1 MRHFALAQ
9 GMRRALCKGSG
20 LENLNHLKEDL
31 VIKPLVLAISVVGS
45 LLSAQTQAYDY
56 GQHANTT
63 LEKLIN
69 DYPGRYRGTA
79 NFAGAAD
86 WMQSQMG
93 SAYSLSRQNFT
104 WNNGTRAS
112 QNVVAYAAGTKAQ
125 YVVIGAHFDTYFGR
139 PTLQGLDDNGSGA
152 SVLTEVAK
160 NLGGLQLE
168 NGLQVVAFGAE
179 EEGLRGSK
187 AFVDSLS
194 ASQRANML
202 AMINLD
208 SLITGDMM
216 YAHAG
221 QNSTAN
227 PALTS
232 LREHTFQIARELN
245 IPLFTNPGLDPQY
258 PKGTGCCS
266 DGEPFEP
273 LKIPILYVEATNWEL
288 GDLDGYTQTNN
299 PKIPGGSTWHD
310 PAEDNK
316 TVLTNAFG
324 QARIDQ
330 RLRDYS
336 RLLSRLVLEL
346 TNADLL
352 ASTASGGA
360 VARNMQDNLQRQ
372 HQAMVRLH
380 DRRWLTLQAAS
391 REVGSFDGEIGMDG
405 EYTPDSGFDSSLN
418 RDARR
423 LGVHA
428 LGDYQLTS
436 SLNIG
441 ASLSYLNGRD
451 KLEQRGKLDSD
462 TWQAAVYALLND
474 GGPSWL
480 AGDLSVGHTRFEAKR
495 NLLIQANGGPVLL
508 NQQLSSNTDALSLGA
523 RVLGGYDFDFGA
535 IKSGPFAG
543 LDYSHSRIDK
553 FHEKQNLRTA
563 LEYEEQ
569 SFDSLEASLG
579 WRVRGAVALPYGLSL
594 LPYGDIAWVKEL
606 ADGRL
611 DDLQL
616 TARADGQARTAKLGS
631 VDKSFGRAQIGSQ
644 LAITPQLG
652 VYAEVNSRLGHAEG
666 SQTGYSLGVQW
677 MF

>member
-1 MRHFALAQ
+1 M
-9 GMRRALCKGSG
+9 
-20 LENLNHLKEDL
+20 
-31 VIKPLVLAISVVGS
+31 IKPLALAISVVGT
-45 LLSAQTQAYDY
+45 LLSTQTQAYDY

-93 SAYSLSRQNFT
+93 SAYNLSRQNFT

-112 QNVVAYAAGTKAQ
+112 QNVVAYAAGTKPQ

-152 SVLTEVAK
+152 SVLTEVAR
-160 NLGGLQLE
+160 NLGGLPLE
-168 NGLQVVAFGAE
+168 NGLQVVGFGAE

-187 AFVDSLS
+187 TFVDSLS

-227 PALTS
+227 PALAS
-232 LREHTFQIARELN
+232 LREHTLQIAKELN

-273 LKIPILYVEATNWEL
+273 LKIPILYIEATNWEL

-316 TVLTNAFG
+316 AVLTNAFG
-324 QARIDQ
+324 QERIDQ

-352 ASTASGGA
+352 ASTTSGGA
-360 VARNMQDNLQRQ
+360 VARNLQDNLQRQ

-391 REVGSFDGEIGMDG
+391 REVGSVDGEIGVDG
-405 EYTPDSGFDSSLN
+405 EYNPDSGFDSPLN
-418 RDARR
+418 RDTRR

-451 KLEQRGKLDSD
+451 TLEQRGKLDSD
-462 TWQAAVYALLND
+462 TWQAAAYALLND

-480 AGDLSVGHTRFEAKR
+480 AGDLSVGHTRFDSKR

-508 NQQLSSNTDALSLGA
+508 DQHLTGNTDALSLGA

-563 LEYEEQ
+563 LEYEQQ

-579 WRVRGAVALPYGLSL
+579 WRVRGAVALPYGMSL
-594 LPYGDIAWVKEL
+594 LPYGDIAWVNEL

-611 DDLQL
+611 EDLQL
-616 TARADGQARTAKLGS
+616 TARADGQARTANLGS
-631 VDKSFGRAQIGSQ
+631 VDKRFGRAQVGSQ

-652 VYAEVNSRLGHAEG
+652 VYAEVNSRLGHTEG

>member
-1 MRHFALAQ
+1 ML
-9 GMRRALCKGSG
+9 ST
-20 LENLNHLKEDL
+20 HL
-31 VIKPLVLAISVVGS
+31 
-45 LLSAQTQAYDY
+45 QAYDY

-93 SAYSLSRQNFT
+93 TAYNLSRQNFT
-104 WNNGTRAS
+104 WNNGSRAS

-168 NGLQVVAFGAE
+168 NGLQVVGFGAE
-179 EEGLRGSK
+179 EEGLRGSR
-187 AFVDSLS
+187 AFVDALS

-227 PALTS
+227 PSLAA

-273 LKIPILYVEATNWEL
+273 LNIPILYIEATNWEL
-288 GDLDGYTQTNN
+288 GDLDGYTQTDN

-310 PAEDNK
+310 PSEDNK
-316 TVLTNAFG
+316 AVLTDAFG

-346 TNADLL
+346 TNADLM

-372 HQAMVRLH
+372 HQALVRLH

-391 REVGSFDGEIGMDG
+391 REVGSFDGEVGVDG
-405 EYTPDSGFDSSLN
+405 EYNPDNGFDTPLN
-418 RDARR
+418 PEARR

-428 LGDYQLTS
+428 LGDYQLSS

-451 KLEQRGKLDSD
+451 KLEHRGKLDSD
-462 TWQAAVYALLND
+462 TWQASVYALLND

-480 AGDLSVGHTRFEAKR
+480 AGDLSVGHTRFDSKR
-495 NLLIQANGGPVLL
+495 NLLIQANGGPILL
-508 NQQLSSNTDALSLGA
+508 NQQLTGNTDALSLGA

-543 LDYSHSRIDK
+543 LDYSHYRIDQ
-553 FHEKQNLRTA
+553 FHEKQNLRTS

-569 SFDSLEASLG
+569 TFDSLEASLG
-579 WRVRGAVALPYGLSL
+579 WRVRGAVALPYSMSL
-594 LPYGDIAWVKEL
+594 MPYGNLAWVKEL

-611 DDLQL
+611 DELQL

-652 VYAEVNSRLGHAEG
+652 VYAEVNGRLGHAEG

>member
-1 MRHFALAQ
+1 M
-9 GMRRALCKGSG
+9 
-20 LENLNHLKEDL
+20 
-31 VIKPLVLAISVVGS
+31 IKPLALAVSVAGA
-45 LLSAQTQAYDY
+45 LLSTHLQAYDY

-93 SAYSLSRQNFT
+93 TAYNLSRQNFT
-104 WNNGTRAS
+104 WNNGSRAS

-168 NGLQVVAFGAE
+168 NGLQVVGFGAE
-179 EEGLRGSK
+179 EEGLRGSR
-187 AFVDSLS
+187 AFVDALS

-227 PALTS
+227 PGLAA

-273 LKIPILYVEATNWEL
+273 LNIPILYIEATNWEL
-288 GDLDGYTQTNN
+288 GDLDGYTQTDN

-310 PAEDNK
+310 PSEDNK
-316 TVLTNAFG
+316 AVLTDAFG

-346 TNADLL
+346 TNADLM

-372 HQAMVRLH
+372 HQALVRLH

-391 REVGSFDGEIGMDG
+391 REVGSFDGEVGVDG
-405 EYTPDSGFDSSLN
+405 EYNPDNGFDTPLN
-418 RDARR
+418 PEARR

-428 LGDYQLTS
+428 LGDYQLSS

-451 KLEQRGKLDSD
+451 KLEHRGKLDSD
-462 TWQAAVYALLND
+462 TWQASVYALLND

-480 AGDLSVGHTRFEAKR
+480 AGDLSVGHTRFDSKR
-495 NLLIQANGGPVLL
+495 NLLIQANGGPILL
-508 NQQLSSNTDALSLGA
+508 NQQLTGNTDALSLGA

-543 LDYSHSRIDK
+543 LDYSHYRIDQ
-553 FHEKQNLRTA
+553 FHEKQNLRTS

-569 SFDSLEASLG
+569 TFDSLEASLG
-579 WRVRGAVALPYGLSL
+579 WRVRGAVALPYSMSL
-594 LPYGDIAWVKEL
+594 MPYGNLAWVKEL

-611 DDLQL
+611 DELQL

-652 VYAEVNSRLGHAEG
+652 VYAEVNGRLGHAEG

>member
-1 MRHFALAQ
+1 MQ
-9 GMRRALCKGSG
+9 SVPPSIS
-20 LENLNHLKEDL
+20 LNPLKEDF
-31 VIKPLVLAISVVGS
+31 VIKPLALAVSVACA
-45 LLSAQTQAYDY
+45 LLSTQSNAYDY
-56 GQHANTT
+56 GEHANVT
-63 LEKLIN
+63 LEKLIT

-93 SAYSLSRQNFT
+93 NAYAISRQDFT
-104 WNNGTRAS
+104 WNAGSRAS

-125 YVVIGAHFDTYFGR
+125 YLVIGAHFDTFFGR
-139 PTLQGLDDNGSGA
+139 PALQGLDDNGSGA

-160 NLGGLQLE
+160 NLGGLPLE
-168 NGLQVVAFGAE
+168 NGLQIVGFGAE
-179 EEGLRGSK
+179 EEGLRGSR
-187 AFVDSLS
+187 AFVNSLS
-194 ASQRANML
+194 ASQRENML

-227 PALTS
+227 PALAS
-232 LREHTFQIARELN
+232 LREHTMQIAKELN
-245 IPLFTNPGLDPQY
+245 INLFTNPGLDPKY
-258 PKGTGCCS
+258 PAGTGCCS
-266 DGEPFEP
+266 DGEAFEP
-273 LKIPILYVEATNWEL
+273 LNIPILYIEATNWEL
-288 GDLDGYTQTNN
+288 GDLDGYTQTDN
-299 PKIPGGSTWHD
+299 PAIPGGSTWHD
-310 PAEDNK
+310 PNEDNK

-324 QARIDQ
+324 QERIDQ

-346 TNADLL
+346 TNADLMS
-352 ASTASGGA
+352 STTSGGA

-380 DRRWLTLQAAS
+380 DRRWLTLQSAS
-391 REVGSFDGEIGMDG
+391 REVGSFDGEIGVDG
-405 EYTPDSGFDSSLN
+405 EYSPDSGFDTAPN
-418 RDARR
+418 PEARR
-423 LGVHA
+423 LGLHA
-428 LGDYQLTS
+428 LGDYQLS
-436 SLNIG
+436 SNLNIG

-451 KLEQRGKLDSD
+451 KLEHRGKLQSD

-474 GGPSWL
+474 GGPTWL
-480 AGDLSVGHTRFEAKR
+480 AGDLSVGHSSFDSKR
-495 NLLIQANGGPVLL
+495 NLVIQANGGPVLL
-508 NQQLSSNTDALSLGA
+508 NQQLTGETDALSLGA
-523 RVLGGYDFDFGA
+523 RVLGGYDFDLGTL
-535 IKSGPFAG
+535 KTGPFAG
-543 LDYSHSRIDK
+543 LDYSHYRIDK

-579 WRVRGAVALPYGLSL
+579 WRVRGAVTLPYGLSL
-594 LPYGDIAWVKEL
+594 MPYGDIAWVKEL

-611 DDLQL
+611 DDLDL
-616 TARADGQARTAKLGS
+616 TARADGQVRIARLGS
-631 VDKSFGRAQIGSQ
+631 VDKSFGRAQVGSQ

-652 VYAEVNSRLGHAEG
+652 VYAEVNGRLGHAEG

>member
-1 MRHFALAQ
+1 ML
-9 GMRRALCKGSG
+9 
-20 LENLNHLKEDL
+20 
-31 VIKPLVLAISVVGS
+31 KPLTLAVSLASV
-45 LLSAQTQAYDY
+45 LLSTQAFAYEY
-56 GQHANTT
+56 GEHAATT
-63 LEKLIN
+63 LDKLIN

-93 SAYSLSRQNFT
+93 SAYGISRQGFSWTAGGNS
-104 WNNGTRAS
+104 RSS
-112 QNVVAYAAGTKAQ
+112 QNVVAYAAGTKPQ
-125 YVVIGAHFDTYFGR
+125 YVVVGAHFDTYFGR

-152 SVLTEVAK
+152 SVLTEIAR

-168 NGLQVVAFGAE
+168 NGLQVVGFGAE
-179 EEGLRGSK
+179 EEGLRGSR

-221 QNSTAN
+221 QNSSAN
-227 PALTS
+227 PALAS
-232 LREHTFQIARELN
+232 LREHTLQIARELQIN
-245 IPLFTNPGLDPQY
+245 LFTNPGLDPAY
-258 PKGTGCCS
+258 PAGTGCCS
-266 DGEPFEP
+266 DGEAFEG
-273 LKIPILYVEATNWEL
+273 LNIPILYIEATHWEI
-288 GDLDGYTQTNN
+288 GDLDGYTQTTN
-299 PKIPGGSTWHD
+299 PAIPGGSTWHD

-316 TVLTNAFG
+316 AVLTNAFG
-324 QARIDQ
+324 QERIDQ

-360 VARNMQDNLQRQ
+360 VARNQQDHLQRQ

-380 DRRWLTLQAAS
+380 DRRWLTLQAMG
-391 REVGSFDGEIGMDG
+391 REVGSFDGEIGIDG
-405 EYTPDSGFDSSLN
+405 EYSPDSGFDSAPN
-418 RDARR
+418 PEARR

-428 LGDYQLTS
+428 LGDYQLNS
-436 SLNIG
+436 SLNVG
-441 ASLSYLNGRD
+441 ASLSYQNGRD
-451 KLEQRGKLDSD
+451 KLEHRGKLDSD

-474 GGPSWL
+474 GGPQWL
-480 AGDLSVGHTRFEAKR
+480 AGDLSVGRTRFESKR
-495 NLLIQANGGPVLL
+495 NLVIQANGGPVLL
-508 NQQLSSNTDALSLGA
+508 NQKLTGDTDALTLGA

-543 LDYSHSRIDK
+543 LDYTHYRIDR
-553 FHEKQNLRTA
+553 FHEKQDLRTA
-563 LEYEEQ
+563 LSYEEQ

-579 WRVRGAVALPYGLSL
+579 WRVRGAVALPYGMSL
-594 LPYGDIAWVKEL
+594 LPYGDLAWVKEL

-611 DDLQL
+611 DDLDL
-616 TARADGQARTAKLGS
+616 TSRADGQVRVARLGG
-631 VDKSFGRAQIGSQ
+631 VDKSFGRAQLGSQ

-652 VYAEVNSRLGHAEG
+652 LYAEVNGRIGHAEG

-677 MF
+677 QF

>member
-1 MRHFALAQ
+1 M
-9 GMRRALCKGSG
+9 
-20 LENLNHLKEDL
+20 
-31 VIKPLVLAISVVGS
+31 IKPLALAVSVACA
-45 LLSAQTQAYDY
+45 LLSTQSNAYDY
-56 GQHANTT
+56 GEHANTT
-63 LEKLIN
+63 LEKLIT

-93 SAYSLSRQNFT
+93 SAYNISRQDFT
-104 WNNGTRAS
+104 WNGGSRAS
-112 QNVVAYAAGTKAQ
+112 QNVVAYAAGTKPQ

-168 NGLQVVAFGAE
+168 NGLQIVGFGAE
-179 EEGLRGSK
+179 EEGLRGSR

-227 PALTS
+227 PALAS
-232 LREHTFQIARELN
+232 LREHTFQIAKELN
-245 IPLFTNPGLDPQY
+245 INLFTNPGLDAQY
-258 PKGTGCCS
+258 PAGTGCCS
-266 DGEPFEP
+266 DGEAFEA
-273 LKIPILYVEATNWEL
+273 LNIPILYIEATNWEL
-288 GDLDGYTQTNN
+288 GDLDGYTQTDN
-299 PKIPGGSTWHD
+299 PAIPGGSTWHD
-310 PAEDNK
+310 PNEDNK
-316 TVLTNAFG
+316 SVLTNAFG
-324 QARIDQ
+324 QERIDQ

-346 TNADLL
+346 TNADLM
-352 ASTASGGA
+352 ASTTSGGA

-380 DRRWLTLQAAS
+380 DRRWLTLQSAS
-391 REVGSFDGEIGMDG
+391 REVGTFDGEIGVDG
-405 EYTPDSGFDSSLN
+405 EYNPDSGFDTAPN
-418 RDARR
+418 PEARR
-423 LGVHA
+423 LGLHA
-428 LGDYQLTS
+428 LGDYQVSS

-451 KLEQRGKLDSD
+451 KLEHRGKLESD

-474 GGPSWL
+474 GGPTWL
-480 AGDLSVGHTRFEAKR
+480 AGDLSVGHSSFDSKR
-495 NLLIQANGGPVLL
+495 NLVIQANGGPVLL
-508 NQQLSSNTDALSLGA
+508 DQQLTGETDALSLGA
-523 RVLGGYDFDFGA
+523 RVLGGYDFDLGA
-535 IKSGPFAG
+535 IKTGPFAG

-594 LPYGDIAWVKEL
+594 MPYGDIAWVKEL

-611 DDLQL
+611 DDLDL
-616 TARADGQARTAKLGS
+616 TARADGQVRTARLGS
-631 VDKSFGRAQIGSQ
+631 VDKSFGRAQVGSQ

-652 VYAEVNSRLGHAEG
+652 VYAEVNGRLGHAEG

>member
-1 MRHFALAQ
+1 M
-9 GMRRALCKGSG
+9 
-20 LENLNHLKEDL
+20 
-31 VIKPLVLAISVVGS
+31 
-45 LLSAQTQAYDY
+45 LSTQSNAYDY
-56 GQHANTT
+56 GEHANTT
-63 LEKLIN
+63 LEKLIT

-93 SAYSLSRQNFT
+93 SAYNISRQDFT
-104 WNNGTRAS
+104 WNGGSRAS
-112 QNVVAYAAGTKAQ
+112 QNVVAYAAGTKPQ

-168 NGLQVVAFGAE
+168 NGLQIVGFGAE
-179 EEGLRGSK
+179 EEGLRGSR

-227 PALTS
+227 PALAS
-232 LREHTFQIARELN
+232 LREHTFQIAKELN
-245 IPLFTNPGLDPQY
+245 INLFTNPGLDAQY
-258 PKGTGCCS
+258 PAGTGCCS
-266 DGEPFEP
+266 DGEAFEA
-273 LKIPILYVEATNWEL
+273 LNIPILYIEATNWEL
-288 GDLDGYTQTNN
+288 GDLDGYTQTDN
-299 PKIPGGSTWHD
+299 PAIPGGSTWHD
-310 PAEDNK
+310 PNEDNK

-324 QARIDQ
+324 QERIDQ

-346 TNADLL
+346 TNADLM
-352 ASTASGGA
+352 ASTTSGGA

-380 DRRWLTLQAAS
+380 DRRWLTLQSAS
-391 REVGSFDGEIGMDG
+391 REVGTFDGEIGVDG
-405 EYTPDSGFDSSLN
+405 EYNPDSGFDTAPN
-418 RDARR
+418 PEARR
-423 LGVHA
+423 LGLHA
-428 LGDYQLTS
+428 LGDYQLSS

-451 KLEQRGKLDSD
+451 KLEHRGKLESD

-474 GGPSWL
+474 GGPTWL
-480 AGDLSVGHTRFEAKR
+480 AGDLSVGHSSFDSKR
-495 NLLIQANGGPVLL
+495 NLVIQANGGPVLL
-508 NQQLSSNTDALSLGA
+508 DQQLTGETDALSLGA
-523 RVLGGYDFDFGA
+523 RLLGGYDFDLGA
-535 IKSGPFAG
+535 IKTGPFAG

-579 WRVRGAVALPYGLSL
+579 WRMRGAVALPYGLSL
-594 LPYGDIAWVKEL
+594 MPYGDIAWVKEL

-611 DDLQL
+611 DDLDL
-616 TARADGQARTAKLGS
+616 TARADGQVRTARLGS
-631 VDKSFGRAQIGSQ
+631 VDKSFGRAQVGSQ

-652 VYAEVNSRLGHAEG
+652 VYAEVNGRLGHAEG

>member
-1 MRHFALAQ
+1 M
-9 GMRRALCKGSG
+9 
-20 LENLNHLKEDL
+20 
-31 VIKPLVLAISVVGS
+31 IKPLALAVSVACA
-45 LLSAQTQAYDY
+45 LLSTQSNAYDY
-56 GQHANTT
+56 GEHANTT
-63 LEKLIN
+63 LEKLIT

-93 SAYSLSRQNFT
+93 SAYNISRQDFT
-104 WNNGTRAS
+104 WNSGSRAS
-112 QNVVAYAAGTKAQ
+112 QNVVAYAAGTKPQ

-160 NLGGLQLE
+160 NLSGLQLE
-168 NGLQVVAFGAE
+168 NGLQIVGFGAE
-179 EEGLRGSK
+179 EEGLRGSR

-227 PALTS
+227 PALAS
-232 LREHTFQIARELN
+232 LREHTFQIAKELN
-245 IPLFTNPGLDPQY
+245 INLFTNPGLDAQY
-258 PKGTGCCS
+258 PAGTGCCS
-266 DGEPFEP
+266 DGEAFEA
-273 LKIPILYVEATNWEL
+273 LNIPILYIEATNWEL
-288 GDLDGYTQTNN
+288 GDLDGYTQTDN
-299 PKIPGGSTWHD
+299 PAIPGGSTWHD
-310 PAEDNK
+310 PNEDNK
-316 TVLTNAFG
+316 SVLTNAFG
-324 QARIDQ
+324 QERIDQ

-346 TNADLL
+346 TNADLM
-352 ASTASGGA
+352 ASTTSGGA

-380 DRRWLTLQAAS
+380 DRRWLTLQSAS
-391 REVGSFDGEIGMDG
+391 REVGTFDGEIGVDG
-405 EYTPDSGFDSSLN
+405 EYNPDSGFDTTPN
-418 RDARR
+418 PEARR
-423 LGVHA
+423 LGLHA
-428 LGDYQLTS
+428 LGDYQLSS

-451 KLEQRGKLDSD
+451 KLEHRGKLESD

-474 GGPSWL
+474 GGPTWL
-480 AGDLSVGHTRFEAKR
+480 AGDLSVGHSSFDSKR
-495 NLLIQANGGPVLL
+495 NLVIQANGGPVLL
-508 NQQLSSNTDALSLGA
+508 DQQLTGETDALSLGA
-523 RVLGGYDFDFGA
+523 RLLGGYDFDLGA
-535 IKSGPFAG
+535 IKTGPFAG

-594 LPYGDIAWVKEL
+594 MPYGDIAWVKEL

-611 DDLQL
+611 DDLDL
-616 TARADGQARTAKLGS
+616 TARADGQVRTARLGS
-631 VDKSFGRAQIGSQ
+631 VDKSFGRAQVGSQ

-652 VYAEVNSRLGHAEG
+652 VYAEVNGRLGHAEG

>member
-1 MRHFALAQ
+1 M
-9 GMRRALCKGSG
+9 
-20 LENLNHLKEDL
+20 
-31 VIKPLVLAISVVGS
+31 IKPLALAVSVACA
-45 LLSAQTQAYDY
+45 LLSTQSNAYDY
-56 GQHANTT
+56 GEHANTT
-63 LEKLIN
+63 LEKLIT

-93 SAYSLSRQNFT
+93 NAYNISRQDFT
-104 WNNGTRAS
+104 WNGGSRAS
-112 QNVVAYAAGTKAQ
+112 QNVVAYAAGTKPQ

-168 NGLQVVAFGAE
+168 NGLQIVGFGAE
-179 EEGLRGSK
+179 EEGLRGSR

-227 PALTS
+227 PALAS
-232 LREHTFQIARELN
+232 LREHTFQIAKELN
-245 IPLFTNPGLDPQY
+245 INLFTNPGLDAQY
-258 PKGTGCCS
+258 PAGTGCCS
-266 DGEPFEP
+266 DGEAFEA
-273 LKIPILYVEATNWEL
+273 LNIPILYIEATNWEL
-288 GDLDGYTQTNN
+288 GDLDGYTQTDN
-299 PKIPGGSTWHD
+299 PAIPGGSTWHD
-310 PAEDNK
+310 PNEDNK
-316 TVLTNAFG
+316 SVLTNAFG
-324 QARIDQ
+324 QERIDQ

-346 TNADLL
+346 TNADLM
-352 ASTASGGA
+352 ASTTSGGA

-380 DRRWLTLQAAS
+380 DRRWLTLQSAS
-391 REVGSFDGEIGMDG
+391 REVGTFDGEIGVDG
-405 EYTPDSGFDSSLN
+405 EYNPDSGFDTAPN
-418 RDARR
+418 PEARR
-423 LGVHA
+423 LGLHA
-428 LGDYQLTS
+428 LGDYQLSS

-451 KLEQRGKLDSD
+451 KLEHRGKLESD

-474 GGPSWL
+474 GGPTWL
-480 AGDLSVGHTRFEAKR
+480 AGDLSVGHSSFDSKR
-495 NLLIQANGGPVLL
+495 NLVIQANGGPVLL
-508 NQQLSSNTDALSLGA
+508 DQQLTGETDALSLGA
-523 RVLGGYDFDFGA
+523 RVLGGYDFDLGA
-535 IKSGPFAG
+535 IKTGPFAG

-553 FHEKQNLRTA
+553 FHERQNLRTA

-594 LPYGDIAWVKEL
+594 MPYGDIAWVKEL

-611 DDLQL
+611 DDLDL
-616 TARADGQARTAKLGS
+616 TARADGQVRTARLGS
-631 VDKSFGRAQIGSQ
+631 VDKSFGRAQVGSQ

-652 VYAEVNSRLGHAEG
+652 VYAEVNGRLGHAEG

>member
-1 MRHFALAQ
+1 MQSVPPSNSL
-9 GMRRALCKGSG
+9 
-20 LENLNHLKEDL
+20 NLFKEDL
-31 VIKPLVLAISVVGS
+31 VIKPLALAVSVACA
-45 LLSAQTQAYDY
+45 LLSTQSNAYDY
-56 GQHANTT
+56 GEHANTT
-63 LEKLIN
+63 LEKLIT

-93 SAYSLSRQNFT
+93 SAYNISRQDFT
-104 WNNGTRAS
+104 WNGGSRAS
-112 QNVVAYAAGTKAQ
+112 QNVVAYAAGTKPQ

-168 NGLQVVAFGAE
+168 NGLQIVGFGAE
-179 EEGLRGSK
+179 EEGLRGSR

-227 PALTS
+227 PALAS
-232 LREHTFQIARELN
+232 LREHTFQIAKELN
-245 IPLFTNPGLDPQY
+245 INLFTNPGLDAQY
-258 PKGTGCCS
+258 PAGTGCCS
-266 DGEPFEP
+266 DGEAFEA
-273 LKIPILYVEATNWEL
+273 LNIPILYIEATNWEL
-288 GDLDGYTQTNN
+288 GDLDGYTQTDN
-299 PKIPGGSTWHD
+299 PAIPGGSTWHD
-310 PAEDNK
+310 PNEDNK
-316 TVLTNAFG
+316 SVLTNAFG
-324 QARIDQ
+324 QERIDQ

-346 TNADLL
+346 TNADLM
-352 ASTASGGA
+352 ASTTSGGA

-380 DRRWLTLQAAS
+380 DRRWLTLQSAS
-391 REVGSFDGEIGMDG
+391 REVGTFDGEIGVDG
-405 EYTPDSGFDSSLN
+405 EYNPDSGFDTAPN
-418 RDARR
+418 PEARR
-423 LGVHA
+423 LGLHA
-428 LGDYQLTS
+428 LGDYQLSS

-451 KLEQRGKLDSD
+451 KLEHRGKLESD

-474 GGPSWL
+474 GGPTWL
-480 AGDLSVGHTRFEAKR
+480 AGDLSVGHSSFDSKR
-495 NLLIQANGGPVLL
+495 NLVIQANGGPVLL
-508 NQQLSSNTDALSLGA
+508 DQQLTGETDALSLGA
-523 RVLGGYDFDFGA
+523 RVLGGYDFDLGA
-535 IKSGPFAG
+535 IKTGPFAG

-594 LPYGDIAWVKEL
+594 MPYGDIAWVKEL

-611 DDLQL
+611 DDLDL
-616 TARADGQARTAKLGS
+616 TARADGQVRTARLGS
-631 VDKSFGRAQIGSQ
+631 VDKSFGRAQVGSQ

-652 VYAEVNSRLGHAEG
+652 VYAEVNGRLGHAEG

>member
-1 MRHFALAQ
+1 
-9 GMRRALCKGSG
+9 
-20 LENLNHLKEDL
+20 
-31 VIKPLVLAISVVGS
+31 VIKPLALAISVVGT
-45 LLSAQTQAYDY
+45 LLSTQTQAYDY

-93 SAYSLSRQNFT
+93 SAYNLSRQNFT

-112 QNVVAYAAGTKAQ
+112 QNVVAYAAGTKPQ

-152 SVLTEVAK
+152 SVLTEVAR
-160 NLGGLQLE
+160 NLGGLPLE
-168 NGLQVVAFGAE
+168 NGLQVVGFGAE

-227 PALTS
+227 PALAS
-232 LREHTFQIARELN
+232 LREHTLQIAKELN

-273 LKIPILYVEATNWEL
+273 LKIPILYIEATNWEL

-316 TVLTNAFG
+316 AVLTNAFG
-324 QARIDQ
+324 QERIDQ

-352 ASTASGGA
+352 ASTTSGGA
-360 VARNMQDNLQRQ
+360 VARNLQDNLQRQ

-391 REVGSFDGEIGMDG
+391 REVGSVDGEIGVDG
-405 EYTPDSGFDSSLN
+405 EYTPDSGFDSPLN
-418 RDARR
+418 RDTRR

-451 KLEQRGKLDSD
+451 TLEQRGKLDSD
-462 TWQAAVYALLND
+462 TWQAAAYALLND

-480 AGDLSVGHTRFEAKR
+480 AGDLSVGHTRFDSKR

-508 NQQLSSNTDALSLGA
+508 DQHLTGNTDALSLGA

-563 LEYEEQ
+563 LEYEQQ

-579 WRVRGAVALPYGLSL
+579 WRVRGAVALPYGMSL
-594 LPYGDIAWVKEL
+594 LPYGDIAWVNEL

-611 DDLQL
+611 EDLQL
-616 TARADGQARTAKLGS
+616 TARADGQARTANLGS
-631 VDKSFGRAQIGSQ
+631 VDKRFGRAQVGSQ

-652 VYAEVNSRLGHAEG
+652 VYAEVNSRLGHTEG

>member
-1 MRHFALAQ
+1 
-9 GMRRALCKGSG
+9 MRRALCKGSG
-20 LENLNHLKEDL
+20 LERPPHLKEDL
-31 VIKPLVLAISVVGS
+31 VIKPLALAISVAGA
-45 LLSAQTQAYDY
+45 LLPTHSQAYDY

-93 SAYSLSRQNFT
+93 NTYSLSRQDFT
-104 WNNGTRAS
+104 WNNGSRAS
-112 QNVVAYAAGTKAQ
+112 QNVVASAAGTKPQ

-160 NLGGLQLE
+160 NLGGLSLE
-168 NGLQVVAFGAE
+168 NGLQIVGFGAE
-179 EEGLRGSK
+179 EEGLRGSR

-227 PALTS
+227 PALAS
-232 LREHTFQIARELN
+232 LREHTFQIAKELN
-245 IPLFTNPGLDPQY
+245 IPLFSNPGLDPQY

-266 DGEPFEP
+266 DGEAFEP
-273 LKIPILYVEATNWEL
+273 LNIPILYIEATNWEL
-288 GDLDGYTQTNN
+288 GDLDGYTQTDN

-310 PAEDNK
+310 PTEDNK
-316 TVLTNAFG
+316 AVLTDAFG

-346 TNADLL
+346 TNADLM

-372 HQAMVRLH
+372 HQALVRLH

-391 REVGSFDGEIGMDG
+391 RDVGSFDGEIGVNG
-405 EYTPDSGFDSSLN
+405 EYNPDSGFDSAPN
-418 RDARR
+418 PEARR
-423 LGVHA
+423 LGLHA

-451 KLEQRGKLDSD
+451 KLEHRGKLDSD

-480 AGDLSVGHTRFEAKR
+480 AGDLSVGHTRFDSKR
-495 NLLIQANGGPVLL
+495 NLVIQANGGPILL
-508 NQQLSSNTDALSLGA
+508 NQQLTGDTDALALGA

-543 LDYSHSRIDK
+543 LDYSHYRIDK

-579 WRVRGAVALPYGLSL
+579 WRVRGAVALPYGLNL
-594 LPYGDIAWVKEL
+594 MPYGDIAWVKEL

-616 TARADGQARTAKLGS
+616 TARADGQARTARLGS
-631 VDKSFGRAQIGSQ
+631 VDKSFARAQLGSQ

-652 VYAEVNSRLGHAEG
+652 VFAEVNGRLGHAEG

>member
-1 MRHFALAQ
+1 M
-9 GMRRALCKGSG
+9 
-20 LENLNHLKEDL
+20 
-31 VIKPLVLAISVVGS
+31 IKPLALAISVVGS
-45 LLSAQTQAYDY
+45 LVSAQTQAYDY
-56 GQHANTT
+56 GQHANIT

-104 WNNGTRAS
+104 WNNGSRAS
-112 QNVVAYAAGTKAQ
+112 QNVVAYAAGTKPQ

-160 NLGGLQLE
+160 NLSGLQLE
-168 NGLQVVAFGAE
+168 NGLQIVGFGAE

-227 PALTS
+227 PALAS
-232 LREHTFQIARELN
+232 LREHTFQIAKELN

-273 LKIPILYVEATNWEL
+273 LNIPLLYIEATNWEL

-299 PKIPGGSTWHD
+299 SKIPGGSTWHD

-316 TVLTNAFG
+316 AVLTDAFG

-346 TNADLL
+346 TNADLM

-372 HQAMVRLH
+372 HQAMVHLH

-391 REVGSFDGEIGMDG
+391 REVGSFDGEIGVDG
-405 EYTPDSGFDSSLN
+405 EYSPDNGFDSPLN
-418 RDARR
+418 PEARR
-423 LGVHA
+423 LGLHA
-428 LGDYQLTS
+428 LGDFQLTS

-451 KLEQRGKLDSD
+451 KLEHRGKLDSD
-462 TWQAAVYALLND
+462 TWQAAAYALLHD

-480 AGDLSVGHTRFEAKR
+480 AGDVSVGHTRFESKR
-495 NLLIQANGGPVLL
+495 NLLIQANGGPILL
-508 NQQLSSNTDALSLGA
+508 NQHLSGNTDALSLGA

-543 LDYSHSRIDK
+543 LDYSHYRIDK
-553 FHEKQNLRTA
+553 FREKQNLRTA

-569 SFDSLEASLG
+569 AFDSLEASLG
-579 WRVRGAVALPYGLSL
+579 WRVRGTVALPYGMSL

-611 DDLQL
+611 DDLDL

-631 VDKSFGRAQIGSQ
+631 MDKSFGRAQIGSQ

>member
-1 MRHFALAQ
+1 MQSVPPSNSL
-9 GMRRALCKGSG
+9 
-20 LENLNHLKEDL
+20 NLFKEDL
-31 VIKPLVLAISVVGS
+31 VIKPLALAVSVACA
-45 LLSAQTQAYDY
+45 LLSTQSNAYDY
-56 GQHANTT
+56 GEHANIT
-63 LEKLIN
+63 LEKLIT

-93 SAYSLSRQNFT
+93 SAYNISRQDFT
-104 WNNGTRAS
+104 WNGGSRAS
-112 QNVVAYAAGTKAQ
+112 QNVVAYAAGTKPQ

-168 NGLQVVAFGAE
+168 NGLQIVGFGAE
-179 EEGLRGSK
+179 EEGLRGSR

-227 PALTS
+227 PALAS
-232 LREHTFQIARELN
+232 LREHTFQIAKELN
-245 IPLFTNPGLDPQY
+245 INLFTNPGLDAQY
-258 PKGTGCCS
+258 PAGTGCCS
-266 DGEPFEP
+266 DGEAFEA
-273 LKIPILYVEATNWEL
+273 LNIPILYIEATNWEL
-288 GDLDGYTQTNN
+288 GNLDGYTQTDN
-299 PKIPGGSTWHD
+299 PAIPGGSTWHD
-310 PAEDNK
+310 PNEDNK
-316 TVLTNAFG
+316 SVLTNAFG
-324 QARIDQ
+324 QERIDQ

-346 TNADLL
+346 TNADLM
-352 ASTASGGA
+352 ASTTSGGA

-380 DRRWLTLQAAS
+380 DRRWLTLQSAS
-391 REVGSFDGEIGMDG
+391 REVGTFDGEIGVDG
-405 EYTPDSGFDSSLN
+405 EYNPDSGFDTAPN
-418 RDARR
+418 PEARR
-423 LGVHA
+423 LGLHA
-428 LGDYQLTS
+428 LGDYQLSS

-441 ASLSYLNGRD
+441 ASLSYLKGRD
-451 KLEQRGKLDSD
+451 KLEHRGKLESD

-474 GGPSWL
+474 GGPTWL
-480 AGDLSVGHTRFEAKR
+480 AGDLSVGHSSFDSKR
-495 NLLIQANGGPVLL
+495 NLVIQANGGPVLL
-508 NQQLSSNTDALSLGA
+508 DQQLTGETDALSLGA
-523 RVLGGYDFDFGA
+523 RVLGGYDFDLGA
-535 IKSGPFAG
+535 IKTGPFAG

-594 LPYGDIAWVKEL
+594 MPYGDIAWVKEL

-611 DDLQL
+611 DDLDL
-616 TARADGQARTAKLGS
+616 TARADGQVRTARLGS
-631 VDKSFGRAQIGSQ
+631 VDKSFGRAQVGSQ

-652 VYAEVNSRLGHAEG
+652 VYAEVNGRLGHAEG

>member
-1 MRHFALAQ
+1 M
-9 GMRRALCKGSG
+9 
-20 LENLNHLKEDL
+20 
-31 VIKPLVLAISVVGS
+31 IKPLALAVSVAGA
-45 LLSAQTQAYDY
+45 LLSTHLQAYDY

-93 SAYSLSRQNFT
+93 TAYNLSRQNFT
-104 WNNGTRAS
+104 WNNGSRAS

-168 NGLQVVAFGAE
+168 NGLQVVGFGAE
-179 EEGLRGSK
+179 EEGLRGSR

-227 PALTS
+227 PGLAA

-273 LKIPILYVEATNWEL
+273 LNIPILYIEATNWEL
-288 GDLDGYTQTNN
+288 GDLDGYTQTDN

-310 PAEDNK
+310 PSEDNK
-316 TVLTNAFG
+316 AVLTDAFG

-346 TNADLL
+346 TNADLM

-372 HQAMVRLH
+372 HQALVRLH

-391 REVGSFDGEIGMDG
+391 REVGSFDGEVGVDG
-405 EYTPDSGFDSSLN
+405 EYNPDNGFDTPLN
-418 RDARR
+418 PEARR

-428 LGDYQLTS
+428 LGDYQLSS

-451 KLEQRGKLDSD
+451 KLEHRGKLDSD
-462 TWQAAVYALLND
+462 TWQASVYALLND

-480 AGDLSVGHTRFEAKR
+480 AGDLSVGHTRFDSKR
-495 NLLIQANGGPVLL
+495 NLLIQANGGPILL
-508 NQQLSSNTDALSLGA
+508 NQQLTGNTDALSLGA

-543 LDYSHSRIDK
+543 LDYSHYRIDQ
-553 FHEKQNLRTA
+553 FHEKQNLRTS

-569 SFDSLEASLG
+569 TFDSLEASLG
-579 WRVRGAVALPYGLSL
+579 WRVRGAVALPYSMSL
-594 LPYGDIAWVKEL
+594 MPYGNLAWVKEL

-611 DDLQL
+611 DELQL

-652 VYAEVNSRLGHAEG
+652 VYAEVNGRLGHAEG

>member
-1 MRHFALAQ
+1 M
-9 GMRRALCKGSG
+9 
-20 LENLNHLKEDL
+20 
-31 VIKPLVLAISVVGS
+31 IKPLALAVSVACA
-45 LLSAQTQAYDY
+45 LLSTQSNAYDY
-56 GQHANTT
+56 GEHANIT
-63 LEKLIN
+63 LEKLIT

-93 SAYSLSRQNFT
+93 SAYNISRQDFT
-104 WNNGTRAS
+104 WNGGSRAS
-112 QNVVAYAAGTKAQ
+112 QNVVAYAAGTKPQ

-168 NGLQVVAFGAE
+168 NGLQIVGFGAE
-179 EEGLRGSK
+179 EEGLRGSR

-194 ASQRANML
+194 TSQRANML

-221 QNSTAN
+221 QNSSAN
-227 PALTS
+227 PALAS
-232 LREHTFQIARELN
+232 LREHTFQIAKELN
-245 IPLFTNPGLDPQY
+245 INLFTNPGLDAQY
-258 PKGTGCCS
+258 PAGTGCCS
-266 DGEPFEP
+266 DGEAFEA
-273 LKIPILYVEATNWEL
+273 LNIPILYIEATNWEL
-288 GDLDGYTQTNN
+288 GDLDGYTQTDN
-299 PKIPGGSTWHD
+299 PAIPGGSTWHD
-310 PAEDNK
+310 PNEDNK
-316 TVLTNAFG
+316 SVLTNAFG
-324 QARIDQ
+324 QERIDQ

-346 TNADLL
+346 TNADLM
-352 ASTASGGA
+352 ASTTSGGA

-380 DRRWLTLQAAS
+380 DRRWLTLQSAS
-391 REVGSFDGEIGMDG
+391 REVGTFDGEIGVDG
-405 EYTPDSGFDSSLN
+405 EYNPDSGFDTAPN
-418 RDARR
+418 PEARR
-423 LGVHA
+423 LGLHA
-428 LGDYQLTS
+428 LGDYQLSS

-451 KLEQRGKLDSD
+451 KLEHRGKLESD

-474 GGPSWL
+474 GGPTWL
-480 AGDLSVGHTRFEAKR
+480 AGDLSVGHSSFDSKR
-495 NLLIQANGGPVLL
+495 NLVIQANGGPVLL
-508 NQQLSSNTDALSLGA
+508 DQQLTGETDALSLGA
-523 RVLGGYDFDFGA
+523 RLLGGYDFDLGA
-535 IKSGPFAG
+535 IKTGPFAG

-594 LPYGDIAWVKEL
+594 MPYGDIAWVKEL

-611 DDLQL
+611 DDLDL
-616 TARADGQARTAKLGS
+616 TARADGQVRTARLGS
-631 VDKSFGRAQIGSQ
+631 VDKSFGRAQVGSQ

-652 VYAEVNSRLGHAEG
+652 VYAEVNGRLGHAEG

>member
-1 MRHFALAQ
+1 M
-9 GMRRALCKGSG
+9 
-20 LENLNHLKEDL
+20 
-31 VIKPLVLAISVVGS
+31 IKPLALAVSVAS
-45 LLSAQTQAYDY
+45 ALLSLPSQAYEY
-56 GQHANTT
+56 GEHAGTT
-63 LEKLIN
+63 LDRLIN

-93 SAYSLSRQNFT
+93 NAYSISRQDFS
-104 WNNGTRAS
+104 WNSGSRSS
-112 QNVVAYAAGTKAQ
+112 QNVVAYAAGTQPQ
-125 YVVIGAHFDTYFGR
+125 YVVVGAHFDTYFGR

-152 SVLTEVAK
+152 SVLTEIAR
-160 NLGGLQLE
+160 NLGGLKLE
-168 NGLQVVAFGAE
+168 NGLQVVGFGAE

-187 AFVDSLS
+187 AFVESLS

-221 QNSTAN
+221 QNSIDN
-227 PALTS
+227 PALAS
-232 LREHTFQIARELN
+232 LREHTLKIARELN
-245 IPLFTNPGLDPQY
+245 INLFTNPGLDPAY
-258 PKGTGCCS
+258 PAGTGCCS
-266 DGEPFEP
+266 DGEAFEP
-273 LKIPILYVEATNWEL
+273 LNIPILYIEATNWEL
-288 GDLDGYTQTNN
+288 GALDGYTQTSN
-299 PKIPGGSTWHD
+299 PAIPGGSTWHD
-310 PAEDNK
+310 PAEDNEQ
-316 TVLTNAFG
+316 VLTNAFG
-324 QARIDQ
+324 QERIDQ

-360 VARNMQDNLQRQ
+360 VARNQQDNLQRQ

-380 DRRWLTLQAAS
+380 DRRWLTLQAMS
-391 REVGSFDGEIGMDG
+391 REAGSFDGEIGVDG
-405 EYTPDSGFDSSLN
+405 EYNPDSGFDTAPN
-418 RDARR
+418 PEARR
-423 LGVHA
+423 SGVHA
-428 LGDYQLTS
+428 LGDYQLSS

-451 KLEQRGKLDSD
+451 KLEHGGKLDSD

-474 GGPSWL
+474 GGPQWL
-480 AGDLSVGHTRFEAKR
+480 AGDLSVGHTRFDSKR
-495 NLLIQANGGPVLL
+495 NLVIQANGGPVLL
-508 NQQLSSNTDALSLGA
+508 NQKLTGDTDALTLGA
-523 RVLGGYDFDFGA
+523 RVLGGYDFDFGP

-543 LDYSHSRIDK
+543 LDYSHYRIDG
-553 FHEKQNLRTA
+553 FHEKQDLRTA
-563 LEYEEQ
+563 LGYQEQ
-569 SFDSLEASLG
+569 RFDSLEASLG
-579 WRVRGAVALPYGLSL
+579 WRVRGTLELPYGLSL

-606 ADGRL
+606 GDGRL
-611 DDLQL
+611 EDLDL
-616 TARADGQARTAKLGS
+616 TSRADGQVRVAELGS
-631 VDKSFGRAQIGSQ
+631 ADKSFGRAQVGSQ

-652 VYAEVNSRLGHAEG
+652 VFAEVNSRIGHDEG

>member
-1 MRHFALAQ
+1 MQSVPPSNSL
-9 GMRRALCKGSG
+9 
-20 LENLNHLKEDL
+20 NLFKEDL
-31 VIKPLVLAISVVGS
+31 VIKPLALAVSVACA
-45 LLSAQTQAYDY
+45 LLSTQSNAYDY
-56 GQHANTT
+56 GEHANTT
-63 LEKLIN
+63 LEKLIT

-93 SAYSLSRQNFT
+93 NAYNISRQDFT
-104 WNNGTRAS
+104 WNGGSRAS
-112 QNVVAYAAGTKAQ
+112 QNVVAYAAGTKPQ

-168 NGLQVVAFGAE
+168 NGLQIVGFGAE
-179 EEGLRGSK
+179 EEGLRGSR

-227 PALTS
+227 PALAS
-232 LREHTFQIARELN
+232 LREHTFQIAKELN
-245 IPLFTNPGLDPQY
+245 INLFTNPGLDAQY
-258 PKGTGCCS
+258 PAGTGCCS
-266 DGEPFEP
+266 DGEAFEA
-273 LKIPILYVEATNWEL
+273 LNIPILYIEATNWEL
-288 GDLDGYTQTNN
+288 GDLDGYTQTDN
-299 PKIPGGSTWHD
+299 PAIPGGSTWHD
-310 PAEDNK
+310 PNEDNK
-316 TVLTNAFG
+316 SVLTNAFG
-324 QARIDQ
+324 QERIDQ

-346 TNADLL
+346 TNADLM
-352 ASTASGGA
+352 ASTTSGGA

-380 DRRWLTLQAAS
+380 DRRWLTLQSAS
-391 REVGSFDGEIGMDG
+391 REVGTFDGEIGVDG
-405 EYTPDSGFDSSLN
+405 EYNPDSGFDTAPN
-418 RDARR
+418 PEARR
-423 LGVHA
+423 LGLHA
-428 LGDYQLTS
+428 LGDYQLSS

-451 KLEQRGKLDSD
+451 KLEHRGKLESD

-474 GGPSWL
+474 GGPTWL
-480 AGDLSVGHTRFEAKR
+480 AGDLSVGHSSFDSKR
-495 NLLIQANGGPVLL
+495 NLVIQANGGPVLL
-508 NQQLSSNTDALSLGA
+508 DQQLTGETDALSLGA
-523 RVLGGYDFDFGA
+523 RVLGGYDFDLGA
-535 IKSGPFAG
+535 IKTGPFAG

-594 LPYGDIAWVKEL
+594 MPYGDIAWVKEL

-611 DDLQL
+611 DDLDL
-616 TARADGQARTAKLGS
+616 TARADGQVRTARLGS
-631 VDKSFGRAQIGSQ
+631 VDKSFGRAQVGSQ

-652 VYAEVNSRLGHAEG
+652 VYAEVNGRLGHAEG

>member
-1 MRHFALAQ
+1 MLKPLTLAVSLASVLLSTQALAY
-9 GMRRALCKGSG
+9 
-20 LENLNHLKEDL
+20 E
-31 VIKPLVLAISVVGS
+31 
-45 LLSAQTQAYDY
+45 Y
-56 GQHANTT
+56 GEHAATT
-63 LEKLIN
+63 LDKLIN

-93 SAYSLSRQNFT
+93 SAYDISRQDFSWT
-104 WNNGTRAS
+104 AGGSSRSS
-112 QNVVAYAAGTKAQ
+112 QNVVAYAAGTKPQ
-125 YVVIGAHFDTYFGR
+125 YVVVGAHFDTYFGR

-152 SVLTEVAK
+152 SVLTEIAR

-168 NGLQVVAFGAE
+168 NGLQVVGFGAE
-179 EEGLRGSK
+179 EEGLRGSR

-227 PALTS
+227 PALAS
-232 LREHTFQIARELN
+232 LREHTLQIARELQIN
-245 IPLFTNPGLDPQY
+245 LFTNPGLDPAY
-258 PKGTGCCS
+258 PAGTGCCS
-266 DGEPFEP
+266 DGEAFEG
-273 LKIPILYVEATNWEL
+273 LNIPILYIEATNWEI
-288 GDLDGYTQTNN
+288 GDLDGYTQTTN
-299 PKIPGGSTWHD
+299 PAIPGGSTWHD

-316 TVLTNAFG
+316 AVLTNAFG
-324 QARIDQ
+324 QERIDQ

-360 VARNMQDNLQRQ
+360 VARNQQDHLQRQ

-380 DRRWLTLQAAS
+380 DRRWLTLQAMG
-391 REVGSFDGEIGMDG
+391 REVGSFDGEIGIDG
-405 EYTPDSGFDSSLN
+405 EYSPDSGFDSAPN
-418 RDARR
+418 PEARR

-428 LGDYQLTS
+428 LGDYQLNS
-436 SLNIG
+436 SLNVG
-441 ASLSYLNGRD
+441 ASLSYQNGRD
-451 KLEQRGKLDSD
+451 KLEHRGKLDSD

-474 GGPSWL
+474 SGPQWL
-480 AGDLSVGHTRFEAKR
+480 AGDLSVGRTRFESKR
-495 NLLIQANGGPVLL
+495 NLVIQANGGPVLL
-508 NQQLSSNTDALSLGA
+508 NQKLTGDTDALTLGA
-523 RVLGGYDFDFGA
+523 RVLGGYDLDFGA

-543 LDYSHSRIDK
+543 LDYTHYRIDR
-553 FHEKQNLRTA
+553 FHEKQDLRTA
-563 LEYEEQ
+563 LGYEEQ
-569 SFDSLEASLG
+569 SLDSLEASLG
-579 WRVRGAVALPYGLSL
+579 WRVRGAVTLPYGMSL
-594 LPYGDIAWVKEL
+594 LPYGDLAWVKEL
-606 ADGRL
+606 GDGRL
-611 DDLQL
+611 DDLDL
-616 TARADGQARTAKLGS
+616 TSRADGQVRVARLGG
-631 VDKSFGRAQIGSQ
+631 VDKSFGRAQLGSQ

-652 VYAEVNSRLGHAEG
+652 LYAEVNGRIGHAEG

-677 MF
+677 QF

>member
-1 MRHFALAQ
+1 M
-9 GMRRALCKGSG
+9 
-20 LENLNHLKEDL
+20 
-31 VIKPLVLAISVVGS
+31 IKPLALAVSVACA
-45 LLSAQTQAYDY
+45 LLATQSNAYDY
-56 GQHANTT
+56 GEHANIT
-63 LEKLIN
+63 LEKLIT

-93 SAYSLSRQNFT
+93 SAYNISRQDFT
-104 WNNGTRAS
+104 WNSGSRAS

-168 NGLQVVAFGAE
+168 NGLQIVGFGAE
-179 EEGLRGSK
+179 EEGLRGSR

-221 QNSTAN
+221 QNSTTN
-227 PALTS
+227 PALAS
-232 LREHTFQIARELN
+232 LREHTFQIAKELN
-245 IPLFTNPGLDPQY
+245 INLFTNPGLDAQY
-258 PKGTGCCS
+258 PAGTGCCS
-266 DGEPFEP
+266 DGEAFEA
-273 LKIPILYVEATNWEL
+273 LNIPILYIEATNWEL
-288 GDLDGYTQTNN
+288 GDLDGYTQTDN
-299 PKIPGGSTWHD
+299 PAIPGGSTWHD
-310 PAEDNK
+310 PNEDNK

-324 QARIDQ
+324 QERIDQ

-346 TNADLL
+346 TNADLM
-352 ASTASGGA
+352 ASTTSGGA

-380 DRRWLTLQAAS
+380 DRRWLTLQSAS
-391 REVGSFDGEIGMDG
+391 REVGTFDGEIGVDG
-405 EYTPDSGFDSSLN
+405 EYNPDSGFDTAPN
-418 RDARR
+418 PEARR
-423 LGVHA
+423 LGLHA
-428 LGDYQLTS
+428 LGDYQLSS

-451 KLEQRGKLDSD
+451 KLEHRGKLESD

-474 GGPSWL
+474 GGPTWL
-480 AGDLSVGHTRFEAKR
+480 AGDLSVGHSSFDSKR
-495 NLLIQANGGPVLL
+495 NLVIQANGGPVLL
-508 NQQLSSNTDALSLGA
+508 DQKLTGETDALSLGA
-523 RVLGGYDFDFGA
+523 RVLGGYDFDLGA
-535 IKSGPFAG
+535 IKTGPFAG

-553 FHEKQNLRTA
+553 FREKQNLRTA

-594 LPYGDIAWVKEL
+594 MPYGDIAWVKEL

-611 DDLQL
+611 DDLDL
-616 TARADGQARTAKLGS
+616 TARADGQTRTARLGS
-631 VDKSFGRAQIGSQ
+631 VDKSFGRAQLGSQ

-652 VYAEVNSRLGHAEG
+652 VYAEVNGRLGHAEG

>member
-1 MRHFALAQ
+1 MQ
-9 GMRRALCKGSG
+9 SVPPS
-20 LENLNHLKEDL
+20 NSLNPFKEDL
-31 VIKPLVLAISVVGS
+31 VIKPLALAVSVACA
-45 LLSAQTQAYDY
+45 LLSTPSNAYDY
-56 GQHANTT
+56 GEHANVT
-63 LEKLIN
+63 LEKLIT

-93 SAYSLSRQNFT
+93 NAYAISRQDFT
-104 WNNGTRAS
+104 WNAGSRAS

-125 YVVIGAHFDTYFGR
+125 YVVIGAHFDTFFGR
-139 PTLQGLDDNGSGA
+139 PALQGLDDNGSGA

-168 NGLQVVAFGAE
+168 NGLQIVGFGAE
-179 EEGLRGSK
+179 EEGLRGSR

-227 PALTS
+227 PALAS
-232 LREHTFQIARELN
+232 LREHTMQIAKELN
-245 IPLFTNPGLDPQY
+245 INLFTNPGLDPKY
-258 PKGTGCCS
+258 PAGTGCCS
-266 DGEPFEP
+266 DGEAFEP
-273 LKIPILYVEATNWEL
+273 LNIPILYIEATNWEL
-288 GDLDGYTQTNN
+288 GDLDGYTQTDN
-299 PKIPGGSTWHD
+299 PAIPGGSTWHD
-310 PAEDNK
+310 PNEDNK

-324 QARIDQ
+324 QERIDQ

-346 TNADLL
+346 TNADLM
-352 ASTASGGA
+352 ASTTSGGA

-380 DRRWLTLQAAS
+380 DRRWLTLQSAS
-391 REVGSFDGEIGMDG
+391 REVGSFDGEIGVDG
-405 EYTPDSGFDSSLN
+405 EYSPDSGFDTAPN
-418 RDARR
+418 PEARR
-423 LGVHA
+423 LGLHA
-428 LGDYQLTS
+428 LGDYQLS
-436 SLNIG
+436 SNLNIG
-441 ASLSYLNGRD
+441 ASLSYLNGHD
-451 KLEQRGKLDSD
+451 KLEHRGKLQSD

-474 GGPSWL
+474 GGPTWL
-480 AGDLSVGHTRFEAKR
+480 AGDLSVGHSSFDSKR
-495 NLLIQANGGPVLL
+495 NLVIQANGGPVLL
-508 NQQLSSNTDALSLGA
+508 NQQLTGETDALSLGA
-523 RVLGGYDFDFGA
+523 RVLGGYDFDLGTL
-535 IKSGPFAG
+535 KTGPFAG
-543 LDYSHSRIDK
+543 LDYSHYRIDK

-594 LPYGDIAWVKEL
+594 MPYGDIAWVKEL

-611 DDLQL
+611 DDLDL
-616 TARADGQARTAKLGS
+616 TARADGQVRTARLGS
-631 VDKSFGRAQIGSQ
+631 VDKSFGRAQVGSQ

-652 VYAEVNSRLGHAEG
+652 VYAEVNGRLGHAEG

>member
-1 MRHFALAQ
+1 M
-9 GMRRALCKGSG
+9 
-20 LENLNHLKEDL
+20 
-31 VIKPLVLAISVVGS
+31 IKPLAFAISVAGT
-45 LLSAQTQAYDY
+45 LLSTHLQAYDY

-93 SAYSLSRQNFT
+93 TAYTLSRQNFT
-104 WNNGTRAS
+104 WNNGSRAS
-112 QNVVAYAAGTKAQ
+112 QNVVAYAAGTKPQ

-139 PTLQGLDDNGSGA
+139 PALQGLDDNGSGA

-168 NGLQVVAFGAE
+168 NGLQVVGFGAE

-221 QNSTAN
+221 QNSATN
-227 PALTS
+227 PSLAA

-273 LKIPILYVEATNWEL
+273 LNIPILYIEATNWEL
-288 GDLDGYTQTNN
+288 GDLDGYTQTDN

-310 PAEDNK
+310 PNEDNK
-316 TVLTNAFG
+316 AVLTDAFG

-346 TNADLL
+346 TNADLM

-372 HQAMVRLH
+372 HQANVRLH
-380 DRRWLTLQAAS
+380 DRRWLTLQSAS
-391 REVGSFDGEIGMDG
+391 RDVGSFDGEVGVDG
-405 EYTPDSGFDSSLN
+405 EYNPDSGFDRAPN
-418 RDARR
+418 PEARQ
-423 LGVHA
+423 LGLHA
-428 LGDYQLTS
+428 LGDYQLS
-436 SLNIG
+436 SALNIG
-441 ASLSYLNGRD
+441 ASLSYRNGRD
-451 KLEQRGKLDSD
+451 ALEHRGKLDSD
-462 TWQAAVYALLND
+462 TWQAAAYALLND

-480 AGDLSVGHTRFEAKR
+480 AGDLSVGHTRFDSKR
-495 NLLIQANGGPVLL
+495 DLLIQANGGPVLL
-508 NQQLSSNTDALSLGA
+508 DQQLTGKTDALSLGA

-535 IKSGPFAG
+535 LQSGPFAG
-543 LDYSHSRIDK
+543 LDYSHYRIDQ

-563 LEYEEQ
+563 LDYEEQ

-579 WRVRGAVALPYGLSL
+579 WRVRGALALPYGLSL
-594 LPYGDIAWVKEL
+594 MPYGTIAWVREL
-606 ADGRL
+606 ANGRL

-631 VDKSFGRAQIGSQ
+631 VDKSFGRAQLGSQ

-652 VYAEVNSRLGHAEG
+652 VYAEVNGRLGHAEG

>member
-1 MRHFALAQ
+1 M
-9 GMRRALCKGSG
+9 
-20 LENLNHLKEDL
+20 
-31 VIKPLVLAISVVGS
+31 IKPLALAISVVGT
-45 LLSAQTQAYDY
+45 LLSTQTQAFDY

-93 SAYSLSRQNFT
+93 SAYNLSRQNFT

-112 QNVVAYAAGTKAQ
+112 QNVVAYAAGTKPQ

-152 SVLTEVAK
+152 SVLTEVAR
-160 NLGGLQLE
+160 NLGGLPLE
-168 NGLQVVAFGAE
+168 NGLQVVGFGAE

-227 PALTS
+227 PALAS
-232 LREHTFQIARELN
+232 LREHTLQIAKELN

-273 LKIPILYVEATNWEL
+273 LKIPILYIEATNWEL

-316 TVLTNAFG
+316 AVLTNAFG
-324 QARIDQ
+324 QERIDQ

-352 ASTASGGA
+352 ASTTSGGA
-360 VARNMQDNLQRQ
+360 VARNLQDNLQRQ

-391 REVGSFDGEIGMDG
+391 REVGSVDGEIGVDG
-405 EYTPDSGFDSSLN
+405 EYTPDSGFDSPLN
-418 RDARR
+418 RDTRR

-451 KLEQRGKLDSD
+451 TLEQRGKLDSD
-462 TWQAAVYALLND
+462 TWQAAAYALLND

-480 AGDLSVGHTRFEAKR
+480 AGDLSVGHTRFDSKR

-508 NQQLSSNTDALSLGA
+508 DQHLTGNTDALSLGA

-563 LEYEEQ
+563 LEYEQQ

-579 WRVRGAVALPYGLSL
+579 WRVRGAVALPYGMSL
-594 LPYGDIAWVKEL
+594 LPYGDIAWVNEL

-611 DDLQL
+611 EDLQL
-616 TARADGQARTAKLGS
+616 TARADGQARTANLGS
-631 VDKSFGRAQIGSQ
+631 VDKRFGRAQVGSQ

-652 VYAEVNSRLGHAEG
+652 VYAEVNSRLGHTEG

>member
-1 MRHFALAQ
+1 MQSVPPSNSL
-9 GMRRALCKGSG
+9 
-20 LENLNHLKEDL
+20 NLFKEDL
-31 VIKPLVLAISVVGS
+31 VIKPLALAVSVACA
-45 LLSAQTQAYDY
+45 LLSTQSNAYDY
-56 GQHANTT
+56 GEHANTT
-63 LEKLIN
+63 LEKLIT

-93 SAYSLSRQNFT
+93 SAYNISRQDFT
-104 WNNGTRAS
+104 WNGGSRAS
-112 QNVVAYAAGTKAQ
+112 QNVVAYAAGTKPQ

-168 NGLQVVAFGAE
+168 NGLQIVGFGAE
-179 EEGLRGSK
+179 EEGLRGSR

-227 PALTS
+227 PALAS
-232 LREHTFQIARELN
+232 LREHTFQIAKELN
-245 IPLFTNPGLDPQY
+245 INLFTNPGLDAQY
-258 PKGTGCCS
+258 PAGTGCCS
-266 DGEPFEP
+266 DGEAFEA
-273 LKIPILYVEATNWEL
+273 LNIPILYIEATNWEL
-288 GDLDGYTQTNN
+288 GDLDGYTQTDN
-299 PKIPGGSTWHD
+299 PAIPGGSTWHD
-310 PAEDNK
+310 PNEDNK
-316 TVLTNAFG
+316 SVLTNAFG
-324 QARIDQ
+324 QERIDQ

-346 TNADLL
+346 TNADLM
-352 ASTASGGA
+352 ASTTSGGA

-380 DRRWLTLQAAS
+380 DRRWLTLQSAS
-391 REVGSFDGEIGMDG
+391 REVGTFDGEIGVDG
-405 EYTPDSGFDSSLN
+405 EYNPDSGFDTAPN
-418 RDARR
+418 PEARR
-423 LGVHA
+423 LGLHA
-428 LGDYQLTS
+428 LGDYQVSS

-451 KLEQRGKLDSD
+451 KLEHRGKLESD

-474 GGPSWL
+474 GGPTWL
-480 AGDLSVGHTRFEAKR
+480 AGDLSVGHSSFDSKR
-495 NLLIQANGGPVLL
+495 NLVIQANGGPVLL
-508 NQQLSSNTDALSLGA
+508 DQQLTGETDALSLGA
-523 RVLGGYDFDFGA
+523 RVLGGYDFDLGA
-535 IKSGPFAG
+535 IKIGPFAG

-594 LPYGDIAWVKEL
+594 MPYGDIAWVKEL

-611 DDLQL
+611 DDLDL
-616 TARADGQARTAKLGS
+616 TARADGQVRTARLGS
-631 VDKSFGRAQIGSQ
+631 VDKSFGRAQVGSQ

-652 VYAEVNSRLGHAEG
+652 VYAEVNGRLGHAEG

>member
-1 MRHFALAQ
+1 
-9 GMRRALCKGSG
+9 MRRALCKGSG
-20 LENLNHLKEDL
+20 PENFNHLKEDL
-31 VIKPLVLAISVVGS
+31 VIKPLALAISVVGS

-112 QNVVAYAAGTKAQ
+112 QNVVAYAAGTKPQ

-227 PALTS
+227 PALAS
-232 LREHTFQIARELN
+232 LREHTFQIAKELN
-245 IPLFTNPGLDPQY
+245 IPLFTNPGLDAQY

-273 LKIPILYVEATNWEL
+273 LKIPILYIEATNWEL

-324 QARIDQ
+324 QERIDQ

-380 DRRWLTLQAAS
+380 DRRWLTLQAAA

-405 EYTPDSGFDSSLN
+405 EYTPDSGFDSPLN

-480 AGDLSVGHTRFEAKR
+480 AGDVSAGHTRFEAKR

-508 NQQLSSNTDALSLGA
+508 NQQLSGNADALTLGA

-563 LEYEEQ
+563 LAYEEQ

>member
-1 MRHFALAQ
+1 VQ
-9 GMRRALCKGSG
+9 SVPPS
-20 LENLNHLKEDL
+20 NSLNHLKEDL
-31 VIKPLVLAISVVGS
+31 VIKPLALAVSVACA
-45 LLSAQTQAYDY
+45 LLSTQSNAYDY
-56 GQHANTT
+56 GEHANIT
-63 LEKLIN
+63 LEKLIT

-93 SAYSLSRQNFT
+93 SAYNISRQDFT
-104 WNNGTRAS
+104 WNGGSRAS
-112 QNVVAYAAGTKAQ
+112 QNVVAYAAGTKPQ

-168 NGLQVVAFGAE
+168 NGLQIVGFGAE
-179 EEGLRGSK
+179 EEGLRGSR

-208 SLITGDMM
+208 SLITGDRM

-227 PALTS
+227 PALAS
-232 LREHTFQIARELN
+232 LREHTFQIAKELN
-245 IPLFTNPGLDPQY
+245 INLFTNPGLDAQY
-258 PKGTGCCS
+258 PAGTGCCS
-266 DGEPFEP
+266 DGEAFEA
-273 LKIPILYVEATNWEL
+273 LSIPILYIEATHWEL

-299 PKIPGGSTWHD
+299 PAIPGGSTWHD
-310 PAEDNK
+310 PNEDNK

-346 TNADLL
+346 TNADLM
-352 ASTASGGA
+352 ASTSSGGA

-380 DRRWLTLQAAS
+380 DRRWLTLQSAS
-391 REVGSFDGEIGMDG
+391 REVGSFDGEIGVDG
-405 EYTPDSGFDSSLN
+405 EYNPDSGFDAAPN
-418 RDARR
+418 PEARR
-423 LGVHA
+423 LGLHA
-428 LGDYQLTS
+428 LGDYQLSS

-451 KLEQRGKLDSD
+451 KLEHRGKLESD

-474 GGPSWL
+474 GGPTWL
-480 AGDLSVGHTRFEAKR
+480 AGDLSVGHSSFDSKR
-495 NLLIQANGGPVLL
+495 NLVIQANGGPVLL
-508 NQQLSSNTDALSLGA
+508 NQQLTGETDALSLGA
-523 RVLGGYDFDFGA
+523 RVLGGYDFDLGT
-535 IKSGPFAG
+535 IKTGPFAG

-553 FHEKQNLRTA
+553 FREKQNLRTA

-594 LPYGDIAWVKEL
+594 MPYGDIAWVKEL

-611 DDLQL
+611 DDLDL
-616 TARADGQARTAKLGS
+616 TARADGQVRTARLGS
-631 VDKSFGRAQIGSQ
+631 VDKSFGRAQVGSQ

-652 VYAEVNSRLGHAEG
+652 VYAEVNGRLGHAEG

>member
-1 MRHFALAQ
+1 M
-9 GMRRALCKGSG
+9 
-20 LENLNHLKEDL
+20 
-31 VIKPLVLAISVVGS
+31 IKPLALAVSVAGA
-45 LLSAQTQAYDY
+45 LLSTHLQAYDY

-93 SAYSLSRQNFT
+93 TAYNLSRQNFT
-104 WNNGTRAS
+104 WNNGSRAS

-168 NGLQVVAFGAE
+168 NGLQVVGFGAE
-179 EEGLRGSK
+179 EEGLRGSR

-227 PALTS
+227 PGLAA

-273 LKIPILYVEATNWEL
+273 LNIPILYIEATNWEL
-288 GDLDGYTQTNN
+288 GDLDGYTQTDN

-310 PAEDNK
+310 PSEDNK
-316 TVLTNAFG
+316 AVLTDAFG

-346 TNADLL
+346 TNADLM

-372 HQAMVRLH
+372 HQALVRLH

-391 REVGSFDGEIGMDG
+391 REVGSFDGEVGVDG
-405 EYTPDSGFDSSLN
+405 EYNPDNGFDTPLN
-418 RDARR
+418 PEARR

-428 LGDYQLTS
+428 LGDYQLSS

-451 KLEQRGKLDSD
+451 KLEHRGKLDSD
-462 TWQAAVYALLND
+462 TWQASVYALLND
-474 GGPSWL
+474 GAPSWL
-480 AGDLSVGHTRFEAKR
+480 ASDLSVGHTRFDSKR
-495 NLLIQANGGPVLL
+495 NLLIQANGGPILL
-508 NQQLSSNTDALSLGA
+508 NQQLTGNTDALSLGA

-543 LDYSHSRIDK
+543 LDYSHYRIDQ
-553 FHEKQNLRTA
+553 FHEKQNLRTS

-569 SFDSLEASLG
+569 TFDSLEASLG
-579 WRVRGAVALPYGLSL
+579 WRVRGAVALPYSMSL
-594 LPYGDIAWVKEL
+594 MPYGNLAWVKEL

-611 DDLQL
+611 DELQL

-652 VYAEVNSRLGHAEG
+652 VYAEVNGRLGHAEG

>member
-1 MRHFALAQ
+1 M
-9 GMRRALCKGSG
+9 
-20 LENLNHLKEDL
+20 
-31 VIKPLVLAISVVGS
+31 IKPLALAISVVGS

-112 QNVVAYAAGTKAQ
+112 QNVVAYAAGTKPQ

-227 PALTS
+227 PALAS
-232 LREHTFQIARELN
+232 LREHTFQIAKELN
-245 IPLFTNPGLDPQY
+245 IPLFTNPGLDAQY

-273 LKIPILYVEATNWEL
+273 LKIPILYIEATNWEL

-324 QARIDQ
+324 QERIDQ

-380 DRRWLTLQAAS
+380 DRRWLTLQAAA

-405 EYTPDSGFDSSLN
+405 EYTPDSGFDSPLN

-480 AGDLSVGHTRFEAKR
+480 AGDVSAGHTRFEAKR

-508 NQQLSSNTDALSLGA
+508 NQQLSGNADALTLGA

-563 LEYEEQ
+563 LAYEEQ